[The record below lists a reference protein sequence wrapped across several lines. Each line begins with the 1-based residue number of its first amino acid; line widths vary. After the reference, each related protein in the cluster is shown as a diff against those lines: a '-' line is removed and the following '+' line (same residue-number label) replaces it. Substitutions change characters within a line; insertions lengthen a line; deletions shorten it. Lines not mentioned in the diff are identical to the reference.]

1 MKICFVGRGLPR
13 ILPEAKIPATH
24 NMHNLAQQLA
34 SMGHNVDVICPP
46 TPNKGKQLYNVIE
59 IGKPRLVSR
68 NFYLQNLYEL
78 WYSLCVGLSLGKLQR
93 QNNYDIIQ
101 FHENPA
107 TAFSSLIFAKK
118 YIPSFIFSTGTPVS
132 GDDLTWSVQGKRSL
146 IWRTSIALHTYVF
159 RHIENITTNSWRLK
173 EVVISQTK
181 VDPRKVSITTFNS
194 VDPYLF
200 HPRINSS
207 ELRRKFGLSEDE
219 PVVLCLGVLA
229 PYKNQLSLVKA
240 IPDIIRKYPKTKFLF
255 VGGMLKEYYAQIQQ
269 VVQANNLSNNVMFTG
284 FVRDY
289 TDLPKYYNLADIY
302 VLLSRGEGNVPM
314 TTLEAMACA
323 NAIVVSDIPQNREG
337 AIHGDEMLL
346 VNPYDIK
353 AISNTVNRLL
363 DDPDLRRQLGENA
376 QRTIAEYYTPEV
388 VAKRMVEVY
397 EGIVKH

>member
-1 MKICFVGRGLPR
+1 
-13 ILPEAKIPATH
+13 
-24 NMHNLAQQLA
+24 
-34 SMGHNVDVICPP
+34 
-46 TPNKGKQLYNVIE
+46 
-59 IGKPRLVSR
+59 
-68 NFYLQNLYEL
+68 
-78 WYSLCVGLSLGKLQR
+78 
-93 QNNYDIIQ
+93 
-101 FHENPA
+101 
-107 TAFSSLIFAKK
+107 
-118 YIPSFIFSTGTPVS
+118 
-132 GDDLTWSVQGKRSL
+132 
-146 IWRTSIALHTYVF
+146 
-159 RHIENITTNSWRLK
+159 LK

-255 VGGMLKEYYAQIQQ
+255 VGGMIKEYYAQIQQ